1 MSLFTQYNNNM
12 IIKKRKEKQ
21 LFFIKKIHCFR
32 VKHEVQVHFG
42 LGIDLGL
49 NLGLG

>member
-1 MSLFTQYNNNM
+1 MSPFTQYNNM
-12 IIKKRKEKQ
+12 IIKKEKKNSYS
-21 LFFIKKIHCFR
+21 LLKNIHCFR